1 MSIEQAQK
9 IEAQGSDIE
18 AAIASGLAK
27 LRLNRDDVEIE
38 VLDRGSKGL
47 LGIGARDAVVRL
59 TRVKPVE
66 LPPAPP
72 VVKPPAPVVEA
83 RPVRTAVPTPP
94 PVPTPT
100 PTPPPPTVEA
110 RPKTQ
115 PDAPKTAVVTPE
127 SEEDVALREQEQET
141 AVTVVGELLRK
152 MRVNASLDVSLSEP
166 DDLTGRRVNVIEIH
180 GQDMSS
186 LIGPRGETLNSLQYI
201 SRLMVGHQMR
211 QRASFVIDVESY
223 RQRREQALMRLAE
236 RMAHKV
242 AKQKRAMSLEPMPPH
257 ERRIIHMALRDDA
270 YVYTESTGEGKRRKV
285 RIIPKK

>member
-1 MSIEQAQK
+1 MSIEQERK
-9 IEAQGSDIE
+9 IEAQGSDVE

-27 LRLNRDDVEIE
+27 LRANRADVEIE

-59 TRVKPVE
+59 TYVVAA
-66 LPPAPP
+66 PPAPP
-72 VVKPPAPVVEA
+72 VPPSESAKPAAPAPSSV
-83 RPVRTAVPTPP
+83 PVKTAVST
-94 PVPTPT
+94 PTPT
-100 PTPPPPTVEA
+100 PTPAPPSPTKSEPEQASGV
-110 RPKTQ
+110 Q
-115 PDAPKTAVVTPE
+115 TAVPQGE
-127 SEEDVALREQEQET
+127 SDDDVAQREQERDT
-141 AVTVVGELLRK
+141 AVTVIGDLLEK
-152 MRVNASLDVSLSEP
+152 MRVTASLDVSLSDP
-166 DDLTGRRVNVIEIH
+166 DDLTGKRVNIIEIY

-201 SRLMVGHQMR
+201 SRLMVGHQLK

-242 AKQKRAMSLEPMPPH
+242 AKRKRAMSLEPMPPH
-257 ERRIIHMALRDDA
+257 ERRIVHMALRDDK

>member
-1 MSIEQAQK
+1 MSIEQERK
-9 IEAQGSDIE
+9 IEAQGSDVE

-27 LRLNRDDVEIE
+27 LRANRADVEIE

-59 TRVKPVE
+59 TYIVAAPAV
-66 LPPAPP
+66 PPAPP
-72 VVKPPAPVVEA
+72 SEPAKPAAPAPSSL
-83 RPVRTAVPTPP
+83 PVKTAVPTPAP
-94 PVPTPT
+94 SS
-100 PTPPPPTVEA
+100 
-110 RPKTQ
+110 
-115 PDAPKTAVVTPE
+115 PDKPEPEKASGVQTAVSQDE
-127 SEEDVALREQEQET
+127 SDDEVAQREQERDT
-141 AVTVVGELLRK
+141 AVTVIGDLLEK
-152 MRVNASLDVSLSEP
+152 MRVTASLDVSLSDP
-166 DDLTGRRVNVIEIH
+166 DDLTGKRVNIIEIY

-201 SRLMVGHQMR
+201 SRLMVGHQLK

-242 AKQKRAMSLEPMPPH
+242 AKRKRAMSLEPMPPH
-257 ERRIIHMALRDDA
+257 ERRIVHMALRDDK

>member
-1 MSIEQAQK
+1 MSIEQERK
-9 IEAQGSDIE
+9 IEAQGSDVE

-27 LRLNRDDVEIE
+27 LRANRADVEIE

-59 TRVKPVE
+59 TYVVAA
-66 LPPAPP
+66 PPAPP
-72 VVKPPAPVVEA
+72 MPPSEPAKPAAPAPSSV
-83 RPVRTAVPTPP
+83 PVKTAVST
-94 PVPTPT
+94 PTPT
-100 PTPPPPTVEA
+100 PTPAPPSPTKSEPEQASGV
-110 RPKTQ
+110 Q
-115 PDAPKTAVVTPE
+115 TAVPQGE
-127 SEEDVALREQEQET
+127 SDDDVAQREQERDT
-141 AVTVVGELLRK
+141 AVTVIGDLLEK
-152 MRVNASLDVSLSEP
+152 MRVTASLDVSLSDP
-166 DDLTGRRVNVIEIH
+166 DDLTGKRVNIIEIY

-201 SRLMVGHQMR
+201 SRLMVGHQLK

-242 AKQKRAMSLEPMPPH
+242 AKRKRAMSLEPMPPH
-257 ERRIIHMALRDDA
+257 ERRIVHMALRDDK